1 MAEHRAHQLAGHS
14 RKPRTP
20 DGPRLLKSSESNES
34 RSSNAFRQK
43 TVADVCERR
52 QSPQAVR
59 MGSPGGGLVV
69 GAAAVLG
76 RMGCTPR
83 FRRSTGFAEA
93 VWAGDA
99 GRPLVEQRYSHFRP
113 RADLRLAR
121 EQSFNAELPGAAR
134 PCRAASG
141 DQNGASLS
149 AALGA
154 FWRGQIECM
163 FYEATTVDAKLN
175 DGWE

>member
-34 RSSNAFRQK
+34 RSSNALRQK

-76 RMGCTPR
+76 RMC
-83 FRRSTGFAEA
+83 
-93 VWAGDA
+93 
-99 GRPLVEQRYSHFRP
+99 
-113 RADLRLAR
+113 LAR
-121 EQSFNAELPGAAR
+121 WLY
-134 PCRAASG
+134 
-141 DQNGASLS
+141 
-149 AALGA
+149 AALPP
-154 FWRGQIECM
+154 FDRVRGSSLGRRRW
-163 FYEATTVDAKLN
+163 ATAC
-175 DGWE
+175 